1 MTYFYIGVAGG
12 LGAILRYLIG
22 ISLLTNSMFPWA
34 TLITNLAGSF
44 LLAWLTTSLFKRFT
58 VSPLLASAI
67 GTGFVGSFTTFSTL
81 SVETVE
87 MFKDNQL
94 FLGIVYVFVSI
105 IGGILMSR
113 LGFKV
118 SKDVERA

>member
-1 MTYFYIGVAGG
+1 MNYFLIGIAGA

-22 ISLLTNSMFPWA
+22 LSLFTNSIFPFA
-34 TLITNLAGSF
+34 TLSINLIGSF
-44 LLAWLTTSLFKRFT
+44 LLAWLTTNLFKRFSL
-58 VSPLLASAI
+58 SPSVKTAI

-87 MFKDNQL
+87 LFKNGRIL
-94 FLGIVYVFVSI
+94 IGILYIFASI
-105 IGGILMSR
+105 VGGILMSR

-118 SKDVERA
+118 SMEEQKS